1 MGEGEDEETIAVL
14 DKRLQHQ
21 SRLSIEKQGKLV
33 VKKLLDLTYSKRRK
47 LLVTDYAKISTILE
61 LHLILCEEQQ
71 INEKAYCL

>member
-33 VKKLLDLTYSKRRK
+33 VKKITRPN
-47 LLVTDYAKISTILE
+47 ILE
-61 LHLILCEEQQ
+61 T
-71 INEKAYCL
+71 